1 MHLLRA
7 CKGPFTD
14 LVLCS
19 KEGIFLFFFFYLLL
33 FFVHNPKNSTEWP
46 FHPAVAIWLQR
57 SFLLQMISHCTVVA
71 SGALLS
77 VNYDEWQMGAFVVWR
92 QPVNPTVCT
101 NHSQT
106 NHFVYDCSARLRFS
120 IEETPSP
127 HPLPNARVER
137 RIIPQQRPPQ
147 DHLHDD
153 IGVMAIWKVSDSKRI
168 RSCRNHIAGRKWKL
182 NGNLWQR

>member
-1 MHLLRA
+1 M
-7 CKGPFTD
+7 
-14 LVLCS
+14 
-19 KEGIFLFFFFYLLL
+19 
-33 FFVHNPKNSTEWP
+33 
-46 FHPAVAIWLQR
+46 
-57 SFLLQMISHCTVVA
+57 A

-106 NHFVYDCSARLRFS
+106 NHFVYHCSTRLCFS
-120 IEETPSP
+120 REETPSP
-127 HPLPNARVER
+127 HSLPNARVER

-168 RSCRNHIAGRKWKL
+168 RSWRNHIVRMKWKL
-182 NGNLWQR
+182 NGNLKQRQELPHGSKMSYTFCLSSQMSRNLPLSSSSLSKYHHLDWVSMAVY